1 MSYTVIYRF
10 MDLQDFNHIYE
21 VGDEYPRNGSETT
34 SSRIKELAGK
44 ENKIG
49 KPLIKGMQNNNSVE
63 LVDLPDKSSKDL
75 NKTAIN
81 RMSTADLQTLAAEQG
96 IENADEISGAEL
108 KKLLIE
114 KFGL

>member
-1 MSYTVIYRF
+1 MSYKVIYRF

-21 VGDEYPRNGSETT
+21 VGDEYPRNGSVTT
-34 SSRIKELAGK
+34 PSRIKELASN

-49 KPLIKGMQNNNSVE
+49 KPLIRGMQNNNSVKP
-63 LVDLPDKSSKDL
+63 VDLPDEPHK
-75 NKTAIN
+75 NFTKTTIN
-81 RMSTADLQTLAAEQG
+81 RMPTADLQALATEQG
-96 IENADEISGAEL
+96 VENANEISGSEL

>member
-1 MSYTVIYRF
+1 MSYKVIYRF

-34 SSRIKELAGK
+34 PSRIRELATT

-49 KPLIKGMQNNNSVE
+49 KPLIKGMQNNSSVKP
-63 LVDLPDKSSKDL
+63 VDLLNEHSKDL

-81 RMSTADLQTLAAEQG
+81 RMSTADLQSFATEQG
-96 IENADEISGAEL
+96 IDNAEELTGAEL

-114 KFGL
+114 KLGL